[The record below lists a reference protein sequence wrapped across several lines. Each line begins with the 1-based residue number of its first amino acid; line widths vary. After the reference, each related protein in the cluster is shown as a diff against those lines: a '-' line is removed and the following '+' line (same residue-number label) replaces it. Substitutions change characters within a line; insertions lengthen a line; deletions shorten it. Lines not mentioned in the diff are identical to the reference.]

1 VSRRRGLGLVCL
13 AVALLFAGCSLG
25 RGPAPPRSYTLLG
38 APEAGGA
45 GSAGAGAQQSTT
57 GVGRGR
63 VLRLGPF
70 EAPAWLSDARIY
82 YRLLYHSESAIAAY
96 ADARWVDP
104 PAEML
109 RSLVM
114 DAFRDRG
121 DFAAVIGPEDPV
133 RADLALRL
141 ELLDLEQ
148 RFATPERSVGVLR
161 VRATL
166 LDPRDRSAVAQ
177 RDFAYRVPAP
187 SADASGGVAAE
198 RKAARAFAG
207 DLVRWVETR
216 LPAQP
221 GTPSR
226 SSR

>member
-1 VSRRRGLGLVCL
+1 MATRLDDLLDRSNRAHVADALAGIDRASARLARLEAALRPAVERLPKIAEETSRTLAESRALVEKMQ
-13 AVALLFAGCSLG
+13 A
-25 RGPAPPRSYTLLG
+25 
-38 APEAGGA
+38 
-45 GSAGAGAQQSTT
+45 
-57 GVGRGR
+57 
-63 VLRLGPF
+63 
-70 EAPAWLSDARIY
+70 DARALHDTS
-82 YRLLYHSESAIAAY
+82 RAADT
-96 ADARWVDP
+96 ATRWVDP
-104 PAEML
+104 PAAML
-109 RSLVM
+109 RALLM
-114 DAFRDRG
+114 GTFEARG
-121 DFAAVIGPEDPV
+121 GFAAVVGPEDPV